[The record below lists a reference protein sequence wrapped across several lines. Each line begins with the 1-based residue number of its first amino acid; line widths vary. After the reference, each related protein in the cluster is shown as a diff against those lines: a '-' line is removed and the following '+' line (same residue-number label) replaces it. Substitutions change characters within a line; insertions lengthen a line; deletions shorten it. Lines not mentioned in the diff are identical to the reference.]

1 MYSGIRYLKKGA
13 IIVLVLVL
21 VSPLIRTGSWYETRE
36 ENRFWQ
42 PKIKS
47 GSLSVDYSP
56 EQVLSDIERLGLNT
70 ITVPVMV
77 LVENVR
83 SSYMEL
89 DRESVDKAVNLI
101 QILKK
106 SGIGVILEP
115 YPWIDGG
122 RVYET
127 VWDPEDPRI
136 FFQQWRERVIAPLI
150 KEIAI
155 PLRTE
160 AFCMGANLV
169 KLEGWEGQWLALLKA
184 IRKLY
189 GGAVTYRVNW
199 WATARWE
206 DGAEIKENTR
216 RYDALLKSGLLA
228 QLDFIS
234 IAAYFELSDKPVN
247 TVKDLEAA
255 LVNSKVYSRGQN
267 ILGEIQALHAVFD
280 KPIFFGEL
288 GFPRREHAATQPWN
302 PEPSPVEDGS
312 EQARCFEAYRRT
324 FTMDWFLGF
333 SVFAVGNRGEDKNFY
348 PSEESARII
357 RDWFAKSSNSE

>member
-1 MYSGIRYLKKGA
+1 MGPGIRYLKKGVV
-13 IIVLVLVL
+13 IVLVLVL
-21 VSPLIRTGSWYETRE
+21 VLPITRTGSWYETKRTE
-36 ENRFWQ
+36 KLFRQ
-42 PKIKS
+42 SKIKS
-47 GSLSVDYSP
+47 GSLSVDYSL

-70 ITVPVMV
+70 VTVPVTV
-77 LVENVR
+77 LVEDAR
-83 SSYMEL
+83 SSCMEL
-89 DRESVDKAVNLI
+89 DRESVEKAVALI

-127 VWDPEDPRI
+127 VWDPEEPRI

-155 PLRTE
+155 PLTTE

-169 KLEGWEGQWLALLKA
+169 RLEGREDQWLALLKD

-199 WATARWE
+199 WATAWWE
-206 DGAEIKENTR
+206 GGAEMKENTR
-216 RYDALLKSGLLA
+216 RYDALLKSGLLT

-234 IAAYFELSDKPVN
+234 IAAYFELSEEPVN
-247 TVKDLEAA
+247 TVEALEAA
-255 LVNSKVYSRGQN
+255 LVKSEVYNRQQN
-267 ILGEIQALHAVFD
+267 ILGEIEKLQTVFD

-302 PEPSPVEDGS
+302 PEPSLVEDGS

-348 PSEESARII
+348 PSDESARII
-357 RDWFAKSSNSE
+357 RGWFAEAPE